1 MSKWRVYWD
10 EWKLS
15 AGKAWNKAIK
25 AGVRWQTCKC
35 YILSILN
42 IGLAEKLSVKKIEKS
57 MKL

>member
-25 AGVRWQTCKC
+25 AGVRQQTCKS
-35 YILSILN
+35 YILSILK
-42 IGLAEKLSVKKIEKS
+42 IGLVEKLSVKK
-57 MKL
+57 LRNQ